1 MAEAKS
7 QDPVEHLPDAFAK
20 LESMIADKIA
30 AELAPARTRI
40 AELERVAKSTS
51 IITWQLNRE
60 PATLASWH
68 AALLFNASLM

>member
-1 MAEAKS
+1 
-7 QDPVEHLPDAFAK
+7 
-20 LESMIADKIA
+20 MIADKIA